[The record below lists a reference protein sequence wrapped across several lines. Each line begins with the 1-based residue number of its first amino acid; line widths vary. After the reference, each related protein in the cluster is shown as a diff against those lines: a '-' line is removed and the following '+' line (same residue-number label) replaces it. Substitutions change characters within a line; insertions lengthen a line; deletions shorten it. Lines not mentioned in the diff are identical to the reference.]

1 MEVKKKVY
9 YYSYLFHKLG
19 IIEEEQWKKGSKG
32 RFPLQK

>member
-1 MEVKKKVY
+1 MKKKVY

-19 IIEEEQWKKGSKG
+19 MIEEEQWKKAGKS